1 MEENTIAF
9 TISFTGKRAQEIAER
24 FSAFFWDGGLDQTI
38 EQEFLEEYGL
48 DCEDMTADAP
58 DHCIINTDGH

>member
-1 MEENTIAF
+1 MAENKATF
-9 TISFTGKRAQEIAER
+9 TFSFTGRRAQEIAER

-48 DCEDMTADAP
+48 DCDDMTSDAP
-58 DHCIINTDGH
+58 NECIINTDGH